1 MCNIILL
8 ELLNPDN
15 FHMCLFK
22 SSIKKY
28 GLFACLFVFS
38 RHYQSK
44 IKVSEKSSGKE
55 SKVYISL
62 LNLKEFE

>member
-15 FHMCLFK
+15 FHMCLLKVVLK
-22 SSIKKY
+22 SM
-28 GLFACLFVFS
+28 GCLFVFS

-55 SKVYISL
+55 PKVYISL